1 MFRPAFSALLVS
13 LGLAAPAGLVAWH
26 AYREPGSLPL
36 SETMR
41 AQFRPYSA
49 VQVAAEPAAEKS
61 IAAESTETTAP
72 VGESE
77 SGSLSE
83 TVSSTPSA
91 DKATLSPEMVRLRD
105 QVRQALAMYA
115 ERPVNARD
123 HSPWET
129 FHWILAYNV
138 DAELYTHGP
147 GGATA
152 NAVGWLCYNRACRG
166 QHLLELKHGRPMG
179 IYGVGLEGHT
189 GQFLAILGQSRV
201 MIDYPLLVKGRQFTL
216 ADLVENCQ
224 LSCTSGKDVELT
236 FLLIGLSHYLHPNTV
251 WKSREGETWSIPRL
265 IREEISK
272 PIHGAACGG
281 THRLMG
287 LSYAVRKCQQ
297 HELPVTGEYQRAAAY
312 VADYIKYALKL
323 QNTDGSLSTEWF
335 TGRGSRQDIDRRLQ
349 TTGHMLEWIVFAS
362 PAENLQD
369 PQIVKAVDYVS
380 RILIENR
387 DHAWKLGHLGH
398 GLRSLSL
405 YNRHVFQPL
414 ERSAPE
420 VAKREARS
428 APEQEKSEQNTPPP
442 VTKPAPQDNQTLGD
456 EGVPGKT
463 PAAGFP
469 PIKTNSSRRRTARDA
484 AH

>member
-1 MFRPAFSALLVS
+1 MFRPAFSVLLVS
-13 LGLAAPAGLVAWH
+13 LGLTVPAGVVAWQ
-26 AYREPGSLPL
+26 AYQEPGAFPL
-36 SETMR
+36 SDQVR
-41 AQFRPYSA
+41 AQFRPNSA
-49 VQVAAEPAAEKS
+49 TQAEVDEETPPLTQGTESSPPTTDAQSATVAEVA
-61 IAAESTETTAP
+61 
-72 VGESE
+72 
-77 SGSLSE
+77 
-83 TVSSTPSA
+83 PSA
-91 DKATLSPEMVRLRD
+91 DKVQLSPEMVRLRD

-115 ERPVNARD
+115 QRPVNARD
-123 HSPWET
+123 HSPWEI

-166 QHLLELKHGRPMG
+166 QHLLELKYGRPMG

-201 MIDYPLLVKGRQFTL
+201 MIDYPLLVKGRQFTV

-287 LSYAVRKCQQ
+287 LSYAVRKCRQ
-297 HELPVTGEYQRAAAY
+297 HDLPLAGEYQRAAAY
-312 VADYIKYALKL
+312 VADYINYALKL
-323 QNTDGSLSTEWF
+323 QNSDGSLSTEWF

-362 PAENLQD
+362 PAENLRD
-369 PQIVKAVDYVS
+369 PRIVNAVDYVS
-380 RILIENR
+380 RILIANR

-405 YNRHVFQPL
+405 YNRQVFEPL
-414 ERSAPE
+414 ERPVPE
-420 VAKREARS
+420 LAKREARS
-428 APEQEKSEQNTPPP
+428 DLEEAKSEENPQQP
-442 VTKPAPQDNQTLGD
+442 VTKPATEDNQSLGV
-456 EGVPGKT
+456 EGEPGKT
-463 PAAGFP
+463 PAAST
-469 PIKTNSSRRRTARDA
+469 PIKTKSSSRRRSVRDA

>member
-13 LGLAAPAGLVAWH
+13 LGLATPAGLVAWH
-26 AYREPGSLPL
+26 AYHEPGSLPV
-36 SETMR
+36 SAQMR
-41 AQFRPYSA
+41 AQFR
-49 VQVAAEPAAEKS
+49 AEPAAQQATGAVAEQPAEQAGTDVNSANGDEPGEPADAAASSDKS
-61 IAAESTETTAP
+61 Q
-72 VGESE
+72 
-77 SGSLSE
+77 
-83 TVSSTPSA
+83 
-91 DKATLSPEMVRLRD
+91 LSPELIRLRD

-123 HSPWET
+123 HTPWET

-138 DAELYTHGP
+138 DAELHTNGP
-147 GGATA
+147 GGPTA
-152 NAVGWLCYNRACRG
+152 NAVGWLCYNRPCRG

-201 MIDYPLLVKGRQFTL
+201 MIDYPLLVKGRQFTV

-224 LSCTSGKDVELT
+224 LGCTSGKDVELT
-236 FLLIGLSHYLHPNTV
+236 FLLIGLSHYLHPNAV
-251 WKSREGETWSIPRL
+251 WKSREGESWSIPRL

-287 LSYAVRKCQQ
+287 LSYAIRKRQQ
-297 HELPVTGEYQRAAAY
+297 HDLPLTGEYQRAATY

-323 QNTDGSLSTEWF
+323 QNPDGSLSTEWF

-362 PAENLQD
+362 PEESLQD
-369 PQIVKAVDYVS
+369 PQIVKTVDYVS

-387 DHAWKLGHLGH
+387 DHEWKIGHLGH

-405 YNRHVFQPL
+405 YNRRVFQP
-414 ERSAPE
+414 SDPSVPE
-420 VAKREARS
+420 VAKKEARPD
-428 APEQEKSEQNTPPP
+428 AERVQSEENSQPS
-442 VTKPAPQDNQTLGD
+442 VTKPGPNDNQTLGVENVQD
-456 EGVPGKT
+456 KDPVPASTSNKT
-463 PAAGFP
+463 E
-469 PIKTNSSRRRTARDA
+469 SSRRRSVRDV